1 MQTDANVVPLKGAS
15 EQTPTSPV
23 GRLPVALIQVRDKAA
38 QQLKQALQ
46 ALFDNA
52 DDTLFQM
59 ADRATSNAEQ
69 NAFFEAMR
77 DLRLKRKSIERG
89 FLQKVFETFSNLNQ
103 YEIGRAP
110 QLDAVSFESLSLV
123 QNDDL
128 EESVA
133 QDTMVSKVMS
143 RDAMALGHLT
153 TRINTLVSKKI
164 DDRTNPLGPR
174 ALCEAFL
181 DACRSLGVEIKV
193 KLIIFKL
200 FDKYVLTELD
210 QLYAEANQL
219 LITAGVLPELKSAPP
234 ARRPQGRA
242 PGTARSAVAGGDA
255 AGVVA
260 DMGSEEVQEV
270 FGALQALLSEVRG
283 SGLPRREVPAD
294 AVPITSNDLM
304 RLLSHLQQ
312 HLSAQKVDDID
323 VRFQLD
329 SLLTR
334 ASAKSGRS
342 RVVGQVDDDVINL
355 VSMLFEFILDDRSLP
370 DSLKALIGRLQI
382 PMLKVAV
389 LDKTF
394 FSRGSHPAR
403 RLLNEIASAAMGWS
417 EQDDLQRDVLYQ
429 RIEQVVLRLL
439 NDFVDDPGIF
449 SELLSDFLAYT
460 GDERRRS
467 ELLEQRTRDA
477 EEGRAKAELAR
488 QQVEQAL
495 NERLLGR
502 TLPEVVVRL
511 LQEAWSKV
519 MLLTCLK
526 HGAESEEWRAT
537 LATMDDLIWSVE
549 LHEAPEARMRLLE
562 LVPGLLK
569 SLREGLTS
577 AAFDPFSTSEFF
589 SQLESLHVQAFQRF
603 KRPEPEPVVADI
615 AEPDAPIAADAAL
628 VVDLPELELEAAAE
642 APAMV
647 EVVEEIILLAP
658 GESRAPEPEASLPE
672 GDEALDQVDNLRV
685 GSWVEFQEDEDHKVR
700 CKLAAIIKPTGKY
713 IFVNRTGMKV
723 LEKTR
728 MGLAVEFRR
737 GAIRLLDDAL
747 LFDRALESVI
757 GNLRKLKGA

>member
-143 RDAMALGHLT
+143 RDAVALGHLT

-234 ARRPQGRA
+234 ARRPQGRT
-242 PGTARSAVAGGDA
+242 PGAARSAVAGGDA

-260 DMGSEEVQEV
+260 DMASEEVQEV

-449 SELLSDFLAYT
+449 SDLLSDFLAYT

-526 HGAESEEWRAT
+526 HGAESEEWLAT

>member
-143 RDAMALGHLT
+143 RDAVALGHLT

-260 DMGSEEVQEV
+260 DMASEEVQEV

-449 SELLSDFLAYT
+449 SDLLSDFLAYT

-526 HGAESEEWRAT
+526 HGADSEEWRAT

-549 LHEAPEARMRLLE
+549 PHEAPEARMRLLE

-603 KRPEPEPVVADI
+603 KRPEPEPVVADV
-615 AEPDAPIAADAAL
+615 AEPDAPLAADAAL

>member
-143 RDAMALGHLT
+143 RDAVALGHLT

-234 ARRPQGRA
+234 ARRPQGRT
-242 PGTARSAVAGGDA
+242 PGAARSAVAGGDA

-260 DMGSEEVQEV
+260 DMASEEVQEV

-449 SELLSDFLAYT
+449 SDLLSDFLAYT

>member
-143 RDAMALGHLT
+143 RDAVALGHLT

-234 ARRPQGRA
+234 ARRPQGRS
-242 PGTARSAVAGGDA
+242 PGAARSAVAGGDA

-260 DMGSEEVQEV
+260 DMASEEVQEV

-449 SELLSDFLAYT
+449 SDLLSDFLAYT

-549 LHEAPEARMRLLE
+549 PHEAPEARMRLLE

-603 KRPEPEPVVADI
+603 KRPEPEPVVADV